1 MENTK
6 LIAGVATFALAAN
19 LALAGIAGAATSS
32 NDTMTVNMN
41 AGNLALETAG
51 ALTLEE
57 DNGGLCNGGTITAS
71 VQDQDVCSA
80 HNAIV
85 MDDLRSSTSDVTVTV
100 DFGNFTGAS
109 YSQTI
114 SAASYGEISPDS
126 QANDVAFYGATNSGN
141 FDIVTTTTLRP
152 DGTPLTP
159 GTPQTVWLFDKPD
172 STYVLF
178 EADDEYEI
186 FLTVPGGT
194 PADTYT
200 NTIAFVIQ

>member
-1 MENTK
+1 MENKK

-41 AGNLALETAG
+41 AGSLSLVTPG
-51 ALTLEE
+51 ALTLG
-57 DNGGLCNGGTITAS
+57 DATNSCSGAIDAS
-71 VQDQDVCSA
+71 VDNQTVCASPG
-80 HNAIV
+80 NIE

-100 DFGNFTGAS
+100 DYGNFTGS
-109 YSQTI
+109 TYSQSI
-114 SAASYGEISPDS
+114 SSASYGTIETDLDESTPAVSFTGEVDDTDFDAVTNNEYSP
-126 QANDVAFYGATNSGN
+126 N
-141 FDIVTTTTLRP
+141 
-152 DGTPLTP
+152 GTALTP
-159 GTPQTVWLFDKPD
+159 GTPQTLYNFDKPD

-178 EADDEYEI
+178 DAEDTTQILLE
-186 FLTVPGGT
+186 VPGGT